1 MAGGAPCAGEGGSE
15 RGTLE
20 CQRPRARQ
28 RCRHTPHK
36 SARTGVGGGQERRSE
51 RSPLLV
57 ARGDHGR
64 VHAAVERR
72 CWRAALHPPRK
83 PPPTP
88 PHPTSL
94 PGPVRPP
101 LTPKRPPTPKPNPLS
116 SPTLALAVCSAPGD
130 PPPPQRVR
138 CGVGRVRPC
147 VPSRMCTGVIQNFV
161 SAVQKKWDLVIS
173 AASPGVSRGRPR
185 PFPLHFWFG
194 CDFAVLV
201 PARGSAHRETFRKEQ
216 RPRRDRVLTG
226 RREGG
231 GGRGGG
237 GRRRA
242 AAVATR
248 RATRDLPPRL
258 RKEACPRLDRT
269 GPDWTGP
276 DRRST
281 LPRQPCR
288 TPRRWPPA

>member
-1 MAGGAPCAGEGGSE
+1 MAGGARCAGERGSE

-36 SARTGVGGGQERRSE
+36 SARKGVGGAQERRSE

-72 CWRAALHPPRK
+72 CWRAALHPPPK

-138 CGVGRVRPC
+138 CGVGEGAPLRLLSHVHWCDTKFCICRAKK
-147 VPSRMCTGVIQNFV
+147 MGLGNFGGC
-161 SAVQKKWDLVIS
+161 LPGFR
-173 AASPGVSRGRPR
+173 AAGRGRSHCIFGSVAISR
-185 PFPLHFWFG
+185 FWFRRG
-194 CDFAVLV
+194 AAHT
-201 PARGSAHRETFRKEQ
+201 ARPSGKNSA
-216 RPRRDRVLTG
+216 
-226 RREGG
+226 
-231 GGRGGG
+231 
-237 GRRRA
+237 RA
-242 AAVATR
+242 AIG
-248 RATRDLPPRL
+248 
-258 RKEACPRLDRT
+258 C
-269 GPDWTGP
+269 
-276 DRRST
+276 
-281 LPRQPCR
+281 
-288 TPRRWPPA
+288 